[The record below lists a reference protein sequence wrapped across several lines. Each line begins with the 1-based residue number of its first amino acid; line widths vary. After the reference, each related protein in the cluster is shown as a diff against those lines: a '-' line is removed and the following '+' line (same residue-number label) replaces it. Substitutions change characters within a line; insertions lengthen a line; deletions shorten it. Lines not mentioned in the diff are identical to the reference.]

1 MKFSQKFRLPRRA
14 AALLGLVVML
24 GQPAL
29 ADPVDDLTALVRSAS
44 QSSNPVMSFL
54 QGAAALPDFNLGRAD
69 IQRALQVAGVP
80 SNGPLAE
87 LLGPGTGLQK
97 VGDQIIAQRSR
108 ESVVPVPGG
117 AVGVGKVVRA
127 RVRQNGA
134 NDFQLTDIQGIKVG
148 ENMGAYR
155 DLYDLGDVR
164 FHQVNG
170 RLVADMGVKT
180 FFGRIPK
187 TIDLGPVGSTTT
199 PAEPEY
205 DPAEV
210 KHWQERLKAHGY
222 DVSVDGRW
230 GPKTEQA
237 IKDFQADHGLT
248 ADGKVGPKTL
258 AALDAAP
265 VAPTSVGFVPTIR

>member
-1 MKFSQKFRLPRRA
+1 MKFDLSRRA
-14 AALLGLVVML
+14 VALLGLVVML

-44 QSSNPVMSFL
+44 QSSNPVMAFL

-69 IQRALQVAGVP
+69 IQRALQEAGVP
-80 SNGPLAE
+80 ANGPLAE

-127 RVRQNGA
+127 RVRQNGP
-134 NDFQLTDIQGIKVG
+134 NDFQLTDIQGIRVG
-148 ENMGAYR
+148 ENMGAFR
-155 DLYDLGDVR
+155 DLYELGDVR
-164 FHQVNG
+164 FRQVGG
-170 RLVADMGVKT
+170 RLVAEMGVKT

-187 TIDLGPVGSTTT
+187 NIDLGPANSGSTTPA

-210 KHWQERLKAHGY
+210 KHWQERLRAHGY

-230 GPKTEQA
+230 GPNTEQA
-237 IKDFQADHGLT
+237 VKDFQADHGLT

-258 AALDAAP
+258 AALDATP
-265 VAPTSVGFVPTIR
+265 VAPTSAGIVPTLR